1 MILCNPS
8 ILQCYRLISLA
19 GQTALHV
26 AIERRSAKFVQM
38 LVKKGADVHAKA
50 CGKFFQPN
58 QEMCFYF
65 GRLNF
70 CRTDIILTTI
80 YTVEMLKYQFSTST

>member
-1 MILCNPS
+1 MLTLCNL
-8 ILQCYRLISLA
+8 LQCYRLISLA

-26 AIERRSAKFVQM
+26 AIERRSLKFVEM

-58 QEMCFYF
+58 QETCFYF
-65 GRLNF
+65 GRSNDKVELLEEKQF
-70 CRTDIILTTI
+70 
-80 YTVEMLKYQFSTST
+80 TVEIVKSTT